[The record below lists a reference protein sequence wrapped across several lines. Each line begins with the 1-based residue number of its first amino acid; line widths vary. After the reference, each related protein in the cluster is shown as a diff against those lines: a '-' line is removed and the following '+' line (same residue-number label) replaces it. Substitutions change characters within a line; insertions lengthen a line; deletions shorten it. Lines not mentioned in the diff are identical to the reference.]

1 MRFVVNDTGGR
12 VSFYAFSDYNLYQT
26 DRNNQQAQTDPNA
39 IPSSAEIIVETLLS
53 ATVHDVED
61 GALDDLEE
69 NITIS
74 FQRVSS
80 YY

>member
-1 MRFVVNDTGGR
+1 M
-12 VSFYAFSDYNLYQT
+12 YQI
-26 DRNNQQAQTDPNA
+26 DESNQQAQTDPNA
-39 IPSSAEIIVETLLS
+39 ISSSAEIIVGTLLS

-74 FQRVSS
+74 FQRAMVLLCKRL
-80 YY
+80 